1 MFVRQLEYLVAL
13 ARERHFGR
21 AAESC
26 HVSQPALSGAIR
38 HLEQELDVVIVQ
50 RSHRFIGFTPEGER
64 ILAWARQTRAALD
77 GLKQEASASHA
88 QLSGVLRIGAIPS
101 AMPLVSQLTGACWRD
116 APGISFQVLSLS
128 TEEITRRL
136 DAFELDLGM
145 TYLED
150 PRLDGFRTQP
160 LYQER
165 YVLLTQRKT
174 FATSPVTLT
183 WQDLEG
189 LPLCLLTS
197 NMQNRR
203 IINAAFRRAR
213 VQPTVVV
220 ETDSIFALYTH
231 VKCAG
236 LSSEVPHSLLGPV
249 NHDNMPPLQST
260 AWRIASTIDISPEL
274 NRRVPRRRVSGVVK

>member
-101 AMPLVSQLTGACWRD
+101 AMPLVSQLTGACWHD

-136 DAFELDLGM
+136 DTFELDLGM

-160 LYQER
+160 LYEER
-165 YVLLTQRKT
+165 YVLLMNQLTQRKN
-174 FATSPVTLT
+174 FASSPLTVT

-189 LPLCLLTS
+189 LPLCVAD
-197 NMQNRR
+197 RFDDR
-203 IINAAFRRAR
+203 YRFR
-213 VQPTVVV
+213 T
-220 ETDSIFALYTH
+220 
-231 VKCAG
+231 
-236 LSSEVPHSLLGPV
+236 
-249 NHDNMPPLQST
+249 
-260 AWRIASTIDISPEL
+260 
-274 NRRVPRRRVSGVVK
+274 